1 MRLTERSDYALR
13 VLMYLGATGEAATVG
28 TMAVR
33 LNVSHHH
40 LEKVVQMLCGHGF
53 VATTRGRG
61 GGVRLAKEPQE
72 IRIGDVVGQTEPDF
86 ALVECMRAALGEEGG
101 MVGGGGKGGGCP
113 LQEPCRLAGLLRDAQ
128 RAFVAV
134 LDDATLADLIVPRRA
149 LLRSLGGLGE
159 RKGVE
164 VEH

>member
-1 MRLTERSDYALR
+1 MRLAERSDYALR
-13 VLMYLGATGEAATVG
+13 VLMYLGATGGVTTVG
-28 TMAVR
+28 TMAKR

-40 LEKVVQMLCGHGF
+40 LEKVVQMLCGCGF

-61 GGVRLAKEPQE
+61 GGVRLAREPRK

-86 ALVECMRAALGEEGG
+86 ALVECMRATEGAE
-101 MVGGGGKGGGCP
+101 GGKGGDGGGGGCP
-113 LQEPCRLAGLLRDAQ
+113 IQEPCRLAGLLHDAQ
-128 RAFVAV
+128 RAFVTV

-159 RKGVE
+159 RADAKGE
-164 VEH
+164 C